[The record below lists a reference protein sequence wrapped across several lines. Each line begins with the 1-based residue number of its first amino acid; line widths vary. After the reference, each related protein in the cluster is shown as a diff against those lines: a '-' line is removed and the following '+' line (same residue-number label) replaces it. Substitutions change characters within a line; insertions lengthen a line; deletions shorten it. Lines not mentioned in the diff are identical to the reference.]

1 MIGHTRIGNENTKMF
16 AGPHNGTPRGALSA
30 PVRPDGSDVHHEW
43 SDGFRHLSLP
53 EYSRRIERD

>member
-30 PVRPDGSDVHHEW
+30 PVRPDGSDVHHIGPMA
-43 SDGFRHLSLP
+43 SGICLYRNTAAG
-53 EYSRRIERD
+53 